1 MSIEALVEAYEK
13 WKKTPIG
20 KKYVKAEKTNNLY
33 EEIGEYEN
41 KKIEENGDV

>member
-20 KKYVKAEKTNNLY
+20 K
-33 EEIGEYEN
+33 IGEYEN
-41 KKIEENGDV
+41 KKIEEK